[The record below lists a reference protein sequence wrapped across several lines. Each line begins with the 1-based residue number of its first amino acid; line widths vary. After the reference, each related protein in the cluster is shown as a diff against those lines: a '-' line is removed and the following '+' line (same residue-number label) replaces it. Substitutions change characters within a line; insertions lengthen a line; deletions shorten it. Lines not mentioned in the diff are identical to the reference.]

1 MTAARGKKTM
11 GNLSFVNFP
20 RPAMME
26 SESFRG
32 RRGGAVMMIKVMYK
46 DGSTHLVSPRFLDRL
61 LSSDEIFAFRR
72 SSGWVV
78 VSRDRLREN
87 GEGNGYTGQERRL
100 KH

>member
-1 MTAARGKKTM
+1 
-11 GNLSFVNFP
+11 
-20 RPAMME
+20 MME
-26 SESFRG
+26 VETSEAF
-32 RRGGAVMMIKVMYK
+32 AEEPVMMIKVMYK

-87 GEGNGYTGQERRL
+87 GEGNGYTRQERRL